1 MIILTKAMG
10 VLMLSFPVY
19 AASLFFF
26 LASSTFML
34 LCHAD
39 NFDKC
44 RKWGWL
50 ILLLFP
56 SLDPG
61 YFSF

>member
-1 MIILTKAMG
+1 
-10 VLMLSFPVY
+10 MLSFPVY